1 MTCFLHLSLLIW
13 EMGHRIRIQWDD
25 RHGAWAPRGSL
36 TRSFTWVLL
45 RCHFSLG
52 FEGVNT
58 DTSLPS
64 SSKMLELSCL
74 MTWGRTEAGR
84 WAGSSPGLLF

>member
-1 MTCFLHLSLLIW
+1 
-13 EMGHRIRIQWDD
+13 MGSSREDSIGQEPWGLGTR
-25 RHGAWAPRGSL
+25 RPL

-58 DTSLPS
+58 ETSLPS

-74 MTWGRTEAGR
+74 MTWEETGGDLKPGASY
-84 WAGSSPGLLF
+84 SSEERPAALGARLTL

>member
-1 MTCFLHLSLLIW
+1 MW
-13 EMGHRIRIQWDD
+13 G
-25 RHGAWAPRGSL
+25 PL

-58 DTSLPS
+58 ETSLPS

-74 MTWGRTEAGR
+74 MTWEEEKQAMGQSQACGC
-84 WAGSSPGLLF
+84 LF